1 MGDFLSLGS
10 LKCSNIA
17 GHKGIYSTKVA
28 CGHVQEENCGGPQQ
42 EHPCFS
48 HKEQFTSR

>member
-17 GHKGIYSTKVA
+17 GHKGTCGTKVA
-28 CGHVQEENCGGPQQ
+28 CGHIHEKENCGGS
-42 EHPCFS
+42 E
-48 HKEQFTSR
+48 

>member
-17 GHKGIYSTKVA
+17 GHKGTCSTKVA
-28 CGHVQEENCGGPQQ
+28 CGHIHKENCGG
-42 EHPCFS
+42 S
-48 HKEQFTSR
+48 G

>member
-17 GHKGIYSTKVA
+17 SYKGTCGTKVA
-28 CGHVQEENCGGPQQ
+28 CGHIHKENCGGSECGPL
-42 EHPCFS
+42 CVYFYIIGY
-48 HKEQFTSR
+48 F

>member
-17 GHKGIYSTKVA
+17 GHKGTCSSKVA
-28 CGHVQEENCGGPQQ
+28 CEHIHKENCGGS
-42 EHPCFS
+42 EGGRLS
-48 HKEQFTSR
+48 